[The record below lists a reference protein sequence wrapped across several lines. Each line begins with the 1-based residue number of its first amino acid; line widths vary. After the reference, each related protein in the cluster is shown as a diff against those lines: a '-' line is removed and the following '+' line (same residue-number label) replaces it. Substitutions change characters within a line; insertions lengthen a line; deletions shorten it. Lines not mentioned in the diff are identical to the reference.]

1 MKKTLLSLQLLLASA
16 TVAPLTLYAA
26 PSLNPTTVAAAD
38 NPISQAENFTSG
50 TIVSSTPEGEYKW
63 YKYKASKKSA
73 YRLKLGYNTQAKIK
87 ITTDPN
93 ADISSLKDVELTKDQ
108 QLWSQ
113 VTPSYVV
120 NAGEYLYF
128 AVSSAS
134 SFTVNILQEEITY
147 TYPLAELI

>member
-87 ITTDPN
+87 ITTDPT
-93 ADISSLKDVELTKDQ
+93 LT
-108 QLWSQ
+108 
-113 VTPSYVV
+113 
-120 NAGEYLYF
+120 
-128 AVSSAS
+128 SA
-134 SFTVNILQEEITY
+134 
-147 TYPLAELI
+147 A